1 MLADNPRPEEFD
13 DTWPE
18 PEQATWVTLGL
29 ALMKADGT
37 PVKAE
42 FLRPRA
48 WVERLGLS
56 VGGFLPVGVSELDI
70 DCEAVVTSITPCPEI
85 AAGEGRVVTGR
96 FVTRDAG
103 NLVTVALANGT
114 EIRATDVHPVWSVD
128 REEWVP
134 AGELEP
140 GELVDTLAGPV
151 AVHSVER
158 LESALDVYNIEV
170 HGEHVFRVTADGV
183 LVHNACPHDV
193 DWTLLGPKGGFLKAG
208 DAVSGLEFNLPKGW
222 RPSFPDQSWF
232 GHSEGNLIS
241 ELMDAGL
248 LKPGRTLNIEGTLAP
263 CSSCKNLMKLISEKF
278 QMGIS
283 YLDANGGL
291 WVWRNGVLQGGG

>member
-1 MLADNPRPEEFD
+1 
-13 DTWPE
+13 
-18 PEQATWVTLGL
+18 VTLGL

-42 FLRPRA
+42 FLRPRD

-56 VGGFLPVGVSELDI
+56 VGGLLPVGVSELNI

-85 AAGEGRVVTGR
+85 AEGEGRVVTGR

-103 NLVTVALANGT
+103 NLVTVALDNGT

-128 REEWVP
+128 REDWVP
-134 AGELEP
+134 AGDLEP

-151 AVHSVER
+151 AVLSVER

-183 LVHNACPHDV
+183 LVHNA
-193 DWTLLGPKGGFLKAG
+193 GP
-208 DAVSGLEFNLPKGW
+208 DDCGLVIRNLPL
-222 RPSFPDQSWF
+222 QL
-232 GHSEGNLIS
+232 HHYATN
-241 ELMDAGL
+241 
-248 LKPGRTLNIEGTLAP
+248 
-263 CSSCKNLMKLISEKF
+263 KNSAYTPAMEAIANRFKLS
-278 QMGIS
+278 
-283 YLDANGGL
+283 LDGL
-291 WVWRNGVLQGGG
+291 WNKERLLHLGRHPNEYHDFVLRGMKRAAREAKGSSQKFLELFEKYIKEPIRINPELLRKSGWE

>member
-1 MLADNPRPEEFD
+1 MLADNPRPEEYD

-42 FLRPRA
+42 FLRPRE

-56 VGGFLPVGVSELDI
+56 VGGLLPVGVSELDI

-85 AAGEGRVVTGR
+85 AQGEGRVVTGR
-96 FVTRDAG
+96 FVTRDAV
-103 NLVTVALANGT
+103 NLVTVALENGAA
-114 EIRATDVHPVWSVD
+114 IRATNIHPVWSVD

-134 AGELEP
+134 AGDLEP

-151 AVHSVER
+151 AVLSVDR

-183 LVHNACPHDV
+183 LVHNNYLRANMIAAYGADFM
-193 DWTLLGPKGGFLKAG
+193 KGKQAAHIIPQNGWLWSPSALK
-208 DAVSGLEFNLPKGW
+208 DIIKRVK
-222 RPSFPDQSWF
+222 
-232 GHSEGNLIS
+232 
-241 ELMDAGL
+241 DAGL
-248 LKPGRTLNIEGTLAP
+248 
-263 CSSCKNLMKLISEKF
+263 M
-278 QMGIS
+278 
-283 YLDANGGL
+283 DDVANGFASTAGHQGTHTRKYVDQL
-291 WVWRNGVLQGGG
+291 IETMEDRFTRDDLLAGITELRKKIEAGVFE